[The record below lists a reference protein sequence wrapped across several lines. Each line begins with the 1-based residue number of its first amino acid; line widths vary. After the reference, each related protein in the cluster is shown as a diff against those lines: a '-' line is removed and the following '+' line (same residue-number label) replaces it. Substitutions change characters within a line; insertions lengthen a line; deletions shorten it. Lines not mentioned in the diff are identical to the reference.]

1 MSFSVADLGKTS
13 VFIFSPDSFI
23 YHWNCTNIP
32 QVYNFFYSYEFDED
46 DFEEEIMPIPKKRA
60 ALKNVQ
66 DEEVVVKPEP
76 KKAKSE
82 AKKAKPEAKK
92 PALKNVQEEKEAEV
106 AVKPEATK
114 AKPPAKKKG
123 RKK

>member
-1 MSFSVADLGKTS
+1 MYGNFLRVLLDNFIEHYLL
-13 VFIFSPDSFI
+13 FIFILIWRKNLLSCHTQSVI
-23 YHWNCTNIP
+23 I
-32 QVYNFFYSYEFDED
+32 FYSYEFDED

-66 DEEVVVKPEP
+66 DEKTEEVKPEA

-82 AKKAKPEAKK
+82 AKKAAP
-92 PALKNVQEEKEAEV
+92 LKNVQEKEETEKEV
-106 AVKPEATK
+106 VKPEA

>member
-1 MSFSVADLGKTS
+1 MNSIYYSFLYWSGEKNLLCCHSQSV
-13 VFIFSPDSFI
+13 II
-23 YHWNCTNIP
+23 
-32 QVYNFFYSYEFDED
+32 FYSYEFDED

-66 DEEVVVKPEP
+66 DEEVKPEA

-82 AKKAKPEAKK
+82 AKKAAP
-92 PALKNVQEEKEAEV
+92 LKNVQEKEETEKEV
-106 AVKPEATK
+106 VKPET

>member
-1 MSFSVADLGKTS
+1 MNSIYYSFLYWSGEKNLLCCHSQSV
-13 VFIFSPDSFI
+13 II
-23 YHWNCTNIP
+23 
-32 QVYNFFYSYEFDED
+32 FYSYEFDED

-66 DEEVVVKPEP
+66 DEKSEEVKPEA

-82 AKKAKPEAKK
+82 AKKAAP
-92 PALKNVQEEKEAEV
+92 LKNVQEKEETEKEV
-106 AVKPEATK
+106 VKPEA

>member
-1 MSFSVADLGKTS
+1 MWVLFIIYILYWSGEKYTSHTQSV
-13 VFIFSPDSFI
+13 II
-23 YHWNCTNIP
+23 
-32 QVYNFFYSYEFDED
+32 FYSYEFDED

-66 DEEVVVKPEP
+66 EEKEVVEPEA
-76 KKAKSE
+76 KK

-92 PALKNVQEEKEAEV
+92 AALKNVQEEQEKEV
-106 AVKPEATK
+106 VKPEAAATK
-114 AKPPAKKKG
+114 AAKPPAKKKG

>member
-1 MSFSVADLGKTS
+1 MWVLFIIYILVWGKKYTSHTQSV
-13 VFIFSPDSFI
+13 II
-23 YHWNCTNIP
+23 
-32 QVYNFFYSYEFDED
+32 FYSYEFDED

-66 DEEVVVKPEP
+66 EEKEVVEPEA
-76 KKAKSE
+76 KKAKTE

-92 PALKNVQEEKEAEV
+92 AALKNVQEEQEKEV
-106 AVKPEATK
+106 VKPEAAATK
-114 AKPPAKKKG
+114 AAKPPAKKKG

>member
-1 MSFSVADLGKTS
+1 MVWRKNLLCCHTQSV
-13 VFIFSPDSFI
+13 II
-23 YHWNCTNIP
+23 
-32 QVYNFFYSYEFDED
+32 FYSYEFDED

-60 ALKNVQ
+60 ALKKVQ
-66 DEEVVVKPEP
+66 DEEVVKPEP

-92 PALKNVQEEKEAEV
+92 PALKNVQEEKEEV
-106 AVKPEATK
+106 EVKPEATK

>member
-1 MSFSVADLGKTS
+1 MKSIYYSFLYWSGCHTQSV
-13 VFIFSPDSFI
+13 II
-23 YHWNCTNIP
+23 
-32 QVYNFFYSYEFDED
+32 FYSYEFDED

-66 DEEVVVKPEP
+66 DEKTEEVKPEA

-82 AKKAKPEAKK
+82 AKKAAP
-92 PALKNVQEEKEAEV
+92 LKNVQEKEETEKEV
-106 AVKPEATK
+106 VKPEA